1 MMWGTIF
8 SLSNAPRTSP
18 IVYDCF
24 STEPGGRTLLPP
36 VSRVKRR
43 CVRDEQCNN
52 KPTRVAHRVK
62 LLFPVP
68 ALNVIKD
75 ACKAIHLKQL
85 MSKHLVVMD
94 RCVFQFVSLSR
105 RQGFEELPAQ
115 FSGRVRRLPCCLH
128 ACVHIFFSLLK
139 QGSIG
144 GVPRA

>member
-43 CVRDEQCNN
+43 CVRNEQVVYHV
-52 KPTRVAHRVK
+52 R

-68 ALNVIKD
+68 ALYVIKD